1 MRAVGIPDPRERFYS
16 YPHQLSGGMRQRIV
30 IAIALAADPKV
41 IVCDEPTSSLDVTT
55 QALIMDLFDEL
66 RAERGISF
74 LLVTH
79 DLALAS
85 SRVDDVVVL
94 YAGRVVEANS
104 ADRIFRD
111 AAMPYTRDLVAAIPD
126 PADPAALWQDRPARH
141 AAPAPGDGCSYAANC
156 AFAEQR
162 CRDEVPSLLPLDS
175 AGQHGDGHHGDH
187 LCRCWFPV
195 APNVSHGPLS
205 AAAEQGGS

>member
-1 MRAVGIPDPRERFYS
+1 
-16 YPHQLSGGMRQRIV
+16 
-30 IAIALAADPKV
+30 
-41 IVCDEPTSSLDVTT
+41 
-55 QALIMDLFDEL
+55 MDLFDQL

-104 ADRIFRD
+104 ADRVFRD

-126 PADPAALWQDRPARH
+126 PADPAAMWQERPPRRS
-141 AAPAPGDGCSYAANC
+141 APIPGDGCSYAANC

-175 AGQHGDGHHGDH
+175 TGDHGAEHHADH

-195 APNVSHGPLS
+195 SPSVSYGPLS
-205 AAAEQGGS
+205 AATEQGGS